1 MKISKEIA
9 DVMGW
14 KLTGI
19 GKQSRYVSTK
29 KCIFYLT
36 DRNEKTKWYVAKLLQ
51 AKMVSD
57 WCNVEI
63 FNWKDKLPDFPGKI
77 SYSICASTY
86 ENGGHQFVDSD
97 DEADGIIELFK
108 KVYNIQE

>member
-14 KLTGI
+14 RLTGT
-19 GKQSRYVSTK
+19 GKQSRYVSKK
-29 KCIFYLT
+29 KCIFYLN

-57 WCNVEI
+57 WWIIEI
-63 FNWKDKLPDFPGKI
+63 FNLKEEYPDFPSKI
-77 SYSICASTY
+77 SYSISARTY
-86 ENGGHQFVDSD
+86 EDGSYHFVDSD
-97 DEADGIIELFK
+97 DEADGII
-108 KVYNIQE
+108 